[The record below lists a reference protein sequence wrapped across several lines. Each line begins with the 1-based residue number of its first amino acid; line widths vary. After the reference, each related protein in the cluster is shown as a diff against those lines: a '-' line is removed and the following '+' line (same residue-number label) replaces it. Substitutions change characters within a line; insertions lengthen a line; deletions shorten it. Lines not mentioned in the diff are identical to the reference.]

1 MTDKGRSIGEKGPG
15 ARGPVRPIHAV
26 AGAAGLVVVA
36 AAGYARTR
44 GYVVEGIGWWDIA
57 VTNAV
62 MFVAAVLAGLSGFG
76 LSQVANGLLPL
87 FVPAT
92 AASIFFTPLAVLASG
107 TTFLSVRHHFRPKDY
122 VFPAV
127 GLLPALPIGTY
138 FFSQLNNAQV
148 KTAIG
153 LVLILAVVSIAL
165 FRQVDLVKARL
176 KATDFEPGWKLGLL
190 AGGLSGFLGGAV
202 GIPGPPMIVYGS
214 VLMAIGALSAPRAKA
229 LFTSVFCTVLAYRLV
244 TLVVLGKVT
253 VPLMVVSALALPG
266 MTLGVLSGIA
276 LFNRLAS
283 GAFNWVVL
291 VLLLANALLLIFTG
305 QG

>member
-1 MTDKGRSIGEKGPG
+1 MAEEKPEKKGKGG
-15 ARGPVRPIHAV
+15 LGRGVV
-26 AGAAGLVVVA
+26 AIVGVAVVA
-36 AAGYARTR
+36 AAAFARTR
-44 GYVVEGIGWWDIA
+44 GYAVEGIGWDEIA

-62 MFVAAVLAGLSGFG
+62 MFAAAALAGLSGFG
-76 LSQVANGLLPL
+76 LAQVANGMLPL
-87 FVPAT
+87 FVPAA
-92 AASIFFTPLAVLASG
+92 AASIFFTPLAVVASG
-107 TTFLSVRHHFRPKDY
+107 TTFLSVRRHFVFRDY
-122 VFPAV
+122 VFPAA

-148 KTAIG
+148 KTAVG
-153 LVLILAVVSIAL
+153 VVLIFAVVCIAL
-165 FRQVDLVKARL
+165 FRQLDFVKAR
-176 KATDFEPGWKLGLL
+176 ARRSGFEPGWKSGVL

-214 VLMAIGALSAPRAKA
+214 LLLAIGALSAPRTKA
-229 LFTSVFCTVLAYRLV
+229 LFTSVFCTVLTYRLV

-253 VPLMVVSALALPG
+253 VPLMVVSALAVPG
-266 MTLGVLSGIA
+266 MALGVLSGIA

-291 VLLLANALLLIFTG
+291 ALLLANALLLIFTG